1 MLGPGDGHD
10 IGALGQHPSQGDL
23 CRGAAF
29 LTGHLLDCLGQ
40 AQVALE
46 VLALEARMVAPEVV
60 LGQIPGCLET
70 PGKEPP
76 PERAVGHKTHFEF
89 AAGGQDLAFRVA
101 SPQRVLGL
109 KSGNGMY
116 RTGSTKCRRRCLGQP
131 QVADLAGPHQFRH
144 GADGFLDRRGR
155 VNAMLVREVDDLD
168 PESLGACLARPAQ
181 ILRPP
186 ADVQEL
192 ALGPAFG
199 EFIAV
204 RQAAGMKVSTVNRAL
219 ATVRRM
225 FNLAQEWGKVTTRL
239 ARVRLNPGENQ
250 RMRVLTV
257 EEECA
262 YLKAASDTAHGIQ
275 QAYEEA
281 LQGVRAAVRGEQPIK
296 PDAFLL
302 PDLATV
308 PIDCGFRPEE

>member
-1 MLGPGDGHD
+1 
-10 IGALGQHPSQGDL
+10 
-23 CRGAAF
+23 
-29 LTGHLLDCLGQ
+29 
-40 AQVALE
+40 
-46 VLALEARMVAPEVV
+46 
-60 LGQIPGCLET
+60 
-70 PGKEPP
+70 
-76 PERAVGHKTHFEF
+76 
-89 AAGGQDLAFRVA
+89 
-101 SPQRVLGL
+101 
-109 KSGNGMY
+109 
-116 RTGSTKCRRRCLGQP
+116 
-131 QVADLAGPHQFRH
+131 
-144 GADGFLDRRGR
+144 
-155 VNAMLVREVDDLD
+155 MLVREVDDLD